1 MNFVVADFVVKF
13 VGVVVESVVEQKN
26 LVGFVFVRK
35 NLVEFD
41 VAGMNLG
48 DVAVRSELMKMG

>member
-48 DVAVRSELMKMG
+48 YVAVRSELMKMG